1 MKKDLKFPGLL
12 LFFSVLGFCCYAQPV
27 RVVSV
32 PKDSVKG
39 LVDVLHLL
47 YAVHNFKDKMK
58 IQELEL
64 RTMRGLDTVDSLQ
77 FGKDSLIVNFYNPER
92 KLLKKIV
99 QKYRVPKRKYDYS
112 TVYFYNETG
121 LLDYSELWHIYDES
135 IGTRSADSVKR
146 RSRLT
151 CRRYEYDEQGRLVRY
166 VGSFP
171 TPITMETLY
180 TYHAS
185 GNPSK
190 TARKLSA
197 FEFWDERKE

>member
-12 LFFSVLGFCCYAQPV
+12 LFFSVLGFCCYAQRV

-39 LVDVLHLL
+39 LVDGLHLL

-99 QKYRVPKRKYDYS
+99 QKYRVPKRKYDDS
-112 TVYFYNETG
+112 TVYFYN
-121 LLDYSELWHIYDES
+121 
-135 IGTRSADSVKR
+135 
-146 RSRLT
+146 
-151 CRRYEYDEQGRLVRY
+151 
-166 VGSFP
+166 
-171 TPITMETLY
+171 TMIDHFRE
-180 TYHAS
+180 
-185 GNPSK
+185 
-190 TARKLSA
+190 
-197 FEFWDERKE
+197 E